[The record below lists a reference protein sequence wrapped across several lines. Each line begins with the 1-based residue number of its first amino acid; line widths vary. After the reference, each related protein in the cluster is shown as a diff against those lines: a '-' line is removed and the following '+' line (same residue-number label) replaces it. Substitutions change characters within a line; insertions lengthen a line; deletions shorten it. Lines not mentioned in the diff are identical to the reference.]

1 MENSN
6 SENRIQMLCKV
17 EIVGIVFKVAEQVY
31 NDKIIRRMTVVTTFC
46 GQDLNGSPMME
57 NTWIPVVDIRDK
69 GADFDTIEKDDR
81 VNIVGRMRNVFD
93 KQESRTNWN
102 IDVLANSIRKIS
114 CELNVE
120 MDPKIQIR

>member
-1 MENSN
+1 
-6 SENRIQMLCKV
+6 MLCKV

-46 GQDLNGSPMME
+46 GQDLNGGPMME

-69 GADFDTIEKDDR
+69 GADFDAIEKDDR
-81 VNIVGRMRNVFD
+81 VNIVGRMRNVFA

-120 MDPKIQIR
+120 MDPKIQLK